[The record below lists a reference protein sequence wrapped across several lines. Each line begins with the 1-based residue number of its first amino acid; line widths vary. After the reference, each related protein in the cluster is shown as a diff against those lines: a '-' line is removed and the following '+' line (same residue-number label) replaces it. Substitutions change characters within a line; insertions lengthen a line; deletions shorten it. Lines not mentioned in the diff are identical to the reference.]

1 MGELFGVTELAEYLK
16 VNKQT
21 IYNWVNKKEI
31 PFTKIGDLLR
41 FDKDEIDR
49 WFKNKTF
56 RPDMIEYKG
65 YGIEASPY
73 QIAESGN
80 WKVNINIWER
90 KNSQLV
96 IKPISTSNIFP
107 TKEEAIKYCFDFGM
121 KIIDG
126 NIENLTVVDM

>member
-1 MGELFGVTELAEYLK
+1 MEVTELPEYLK

-49 WFKNKTF
+49 WLRNKTF
-56 RPDMIEYKG
+56 RPDIIEYNG
-65 YGIEASPY
+65 YEIQASPY
-73 QIAESGN
+73 QLAESKN
-80 WKVNINIWER
+80 WTINIYIIKHR
-90 KNSQLV
+90 GSLVASKNFS
-96 IKPISTSNIFP
+96 SANSFP
-107 TKEEAIKYCFDFGM
+107 TRGETVKYCFDLGM

-126 NIENLTVVDM
+126 KIKNFSVEEL

>member
-1 MGELFGVTELAEYLK
+1 MSATELAKYLN

-49 WFKNKTF
+49 WLKNKTF
-56 RPDMIEYKG
+56 RPDIIEYNG
-65 YGIEASPY
+65 YEIQASPY
-73 QIAESGN
+73 QLAETGG
-80 WKVNINIWER
+80 WRVNIHIR
-90 KNSQLV
+90 KHKGSEVASRNFS
-96 IKPISTSNIFP
+96 SADTFP
-107 TKEEAIKYCFDFGM
+107 TKEEVLKHCFDFGM

-126 NIENLTVVDM
+126 KIKDFSVEEL

>member
-1 MGELFGVTELAEYLK
+1 MGQLIGVTEPPEYPK

-49 WFKNKTF
+49 WLRNKTF
-56 RPDMIEYKG
+56 RPDIIEYNG
-65 YGIEASPY
+65 YEIQSSPY
-73 QIAESGN
+73 QLAESKN
-80 WKVNINIWER
+80 WTINIYIIKHR
-90 KNSQLV
+90 GSLVASKNFS
-96 IKPISTSNIFP
+96 SANSFP
-107 TKEEAIKYCFDFGM
+107 TRGETVKYCFDLGM

-126 NIENLTVVDM
+126 KIKNFSVEEL